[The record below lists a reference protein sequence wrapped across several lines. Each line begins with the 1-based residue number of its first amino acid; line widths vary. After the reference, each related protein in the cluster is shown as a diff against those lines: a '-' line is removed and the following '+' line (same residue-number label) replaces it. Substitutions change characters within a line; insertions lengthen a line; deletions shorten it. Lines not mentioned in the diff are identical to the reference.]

1 MESFEIKLSGSMP
14 VVPQRMDHEYA
25 QCHKQLQHYDG
36 TDQSN

>member
-25 QCHKQLQHYDG
+25 QCHEQLQHYDG